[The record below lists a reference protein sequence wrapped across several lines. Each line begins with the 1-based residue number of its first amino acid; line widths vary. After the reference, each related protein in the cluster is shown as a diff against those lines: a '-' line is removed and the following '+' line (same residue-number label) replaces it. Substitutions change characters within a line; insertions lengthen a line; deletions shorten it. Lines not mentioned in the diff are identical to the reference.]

1 MGKNAVNVCESSW
14 HSGSEHTQVF
24 SVQAES
30 FCDPPKPSDP
40 QMWPAVMSRAVLRD
54 GWMDGQTPGESR
66 RQVEGRQAE
75 GTKARGRKALQ
86 REALQKK

>member
-1 MGKNAVNVCESSW
+1 
-14 HSGSEHTQVF
+14 
-24 SVQAES
+24 
-30 FCDPPKPSDP
+30 
-40 QMWPAVMSRAVLRD
+40 MSRAVLRD